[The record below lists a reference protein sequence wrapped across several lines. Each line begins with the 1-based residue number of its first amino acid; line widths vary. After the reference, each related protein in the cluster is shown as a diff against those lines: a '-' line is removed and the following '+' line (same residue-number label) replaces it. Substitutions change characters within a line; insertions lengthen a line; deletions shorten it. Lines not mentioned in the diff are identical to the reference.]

1 MTEVTLDEMQEM
13 IKDKE
18 VELLNLKKEYRDR
31 KTAGLRQAMDQ
42 KREADK
48 LVREEMKNLGVTER
62 WKYHDSDYYRLR
74 YFI

>member
-48 LVREEMKNLGVTER
+48 LVREEMKNLGVPER
-62 WKYHDSDYYRLR
+62 GNYHDSDYYRLR